1 MTERGA
7 LPESNYIRY
16 IRRCFLLCATDCAFV
31 GGLAHCGTLLM
42 DGYYAV
48 EEVIVVRKRMIIVN
62 ITDYEAMN

>member
-1 MTERGA
+1 
-7 LPESNYIRY
+7 
-16 IRRCFLLCATDCAFV
+16 
-31 GGLAHCGTLLM
+31 M